1 MAALHHKQGR
11 AAIAEG
17 LYRKAASKCKD
28 YVQLKKKDFRSL
40 SIYGQTLINVA
51 ITAVAAHGH
60 KLADADLQ
68 RALKV
73 KGLAEFSSCSF
84 LYTHNGAG
92 VGEDGFAPWQSIAAR
107 VRHM

>member
-17 LYRKAASKCKD
+17 LYRKAAGKCKD
-28 YVQLKKKDFRSL
+28 YVRLKKKDFRSL

-51 ITAVAAHGH
+51 ITAVAANGH

-73 KGLAEFSSCSF
+73 KGPAEFQSVHF

-92 VGEDGFAPWQSIAAR
+92 VGEDGCSPWQSIAAR
-107 VRHM
+107 VCHM